1 MDIIQVHE
9 IFRETYYRRY
19 YDVYPRVV
27 PADSESVI
35 KIVPL
40 YDHCKLDAGSEY
52 VVKIIPMD
60 TYHAHRD
67 GEQYHIKAVKPS
79 NGMLEVRH
87 CFEGEQEHVLVVSVR
102 SDEGE
107 REIGEFSVYSLKED
121 LFRRRPYKGDL
132 HIHSSLSDGKES
144 PEYVAAACRRIGLDF
159 MAVTDHQAYQPSIRA
174 REAFKDVDIDLKI
187 FPGEEIHLPGV
198 EVHIV
203 NFGGSFSISQL
214 VRENEDRYRAE
225 VEAIVN
231 SMNDVPAGVNKLEY
245 AACVWG
251 FEKIRESGGLS
262 IFCHPY
268 WVVGRRYN
276 ISPVFTE
283 YMLENHPFDAFELL
297 GIGGL
302 QVDSNMLQVAHY
314 NEQRAKGNNIAIVGN
329 TDAHGCERGV
339 AFGWIYTIIFSEGL
353 ELSDIKE
360 SIKNYYSVAVEKL
373 PDSPARVFGPLR
385 LVKYALFLL
394 REIFPKHDELCYEE
408 GNLMLGYI
416 RGEKDA
422 AERLKMVKGQT
433 HELMNHYWGDK
444 S

>member
-159 MAVTDHQAYQPSIRA
+159 MAVTDHQAYQPSIWA

-283 YMLENHPFDAFELL
+283 YMLEKHPFDAFELL